1 MARRSYQQGV
11 KEKTI
16 SSLVKGL
23 LYIGSPQFQNA
34 SKVSMELE
42 VHQRVVRL
50 ALHMRVLSSQ
60 DDTKNKKR
68 PGFLLPGFSYTPS
81 LWKTHFVEISGW
93 EIIGPSHSDSKKDGK
108 WEKNENETELN
119 DDPNM
124 AKLSHSVFIWKSM
137 YFGKTHLCSTF
148 RKSLLKEKQSLWLKF
163 EACLLGRD
171 EIYHCEDMCKGTCE
185 DTRKDYISCFS
196 QEPC

>member
-1 MARRSYQQGV
+1 MRPKSVWNLRCI
-11 KEKTI
+11 KELWGWLSIWEFWAVRMKGRI
-16 SSLVKGL
+16 KRDLVFFCQVSLTPHLFGKPTL
-23 LYIGSPQFQNA
+23 SRFQ
-34 SKVSMELE
+34 
-42 VHQRVVRL
+42 
-50 ALHMRVLSSQ
+50 
-60 DDTKNKKR
+60 
-68 PGFLLPGFSYTPS
+68 
-81 LWKTHFVEISGW
+81 VEK
-93 EIIGPSHSDSKKDGK
+93 IIGPSHSDSKKDGK

-185 DTRKDYISCFS
+185 DTHKDYISCFS